1 MNLTKYCGVWFF
13 NVYNL
18 IKGSTLHLPICI
30 TVLLQSIVPP
40 TWLEHVCDVQQELGQ
55 LLRQE
60 VSVVMWPKI
69 RPLMFYDHLQT
80 FPYHLYQKSTKI
92 K

>member
-1 MNLTKYCGVWFF
+1 MNLTKYCGVRFF

-40 TWLEHVCDVQQELGQ
+40 T
-55 LLRQE
+55 
-60 VSVVMWPKI
+60 
-69 RPLMFYDHLQT
+69 
-80 FPYHLYQKSTKI
+80 
-92 K
+92 